1 MGPDDGTLTT
11 LPAAPLASPRS
22 RRLSDILTE
31 IAADP
36 SRERISIGDL
46 LAVMHDRAFGAMM
59 FVFAVP
65 NVLPTPPGTSSILG
79 APLLFLSVQ
88 LMLGLKP
95 WLPALIAG
103 RSMPR
108 RDFANLIARV
118 APWLARGERLL
129 KPRLSRLARRP
140 FDMAVGLVCLVLAV
154 VLFLPIPLGNMAP
167 AFAIC
172 LLSLGI
178 LERDGVW
185 VLAGLVTAAAALLL
199 AWGVV
204 YALVKSAVFVLTNAL
219 GL

>member
-1 MGPDDGTLTT
+1 MGLDDGTLTAA
-11 LPAAPLASPRS
+11 AAPPVPLARS
-22 RRLSDILTE
+22 RRLSAILTE

-79 APLLFLSVQ
+79 APLLFLSLQ

-95 WLPALIAG
+95 WLPAVIAR

-108 RDFANLIARV
+108 RDFAALIGRI

-129 KPRLSRLARRP
+129 KPRLSRLARPP
-140 FDMAVGLVCLVLAV
+140 FETAIGFVCLVLAI

-178 LERDGVW
+178 LERDGLW
-185 VLAGLVTAAAALLL
+185 VLAGLVTAAASLLV

-204 YALVKSAVFVLTNAL
+204 YALVKSAIFVLGNAL